1 MVGIQHDHF
10 RCVLFHEGYA
20 NGIFDFLEDSSVP
33 IPFIG
38 EKIVSRLMSTHESD
52 TGLRNESMDNL
63 KVLAFAVILQE
74 LGQRSEAE
82 HPSHIDL
89 IVAIYISFYD
99 AIGAFSK
106 CQCHFGARYLNLA
119 CVRSKAI
126 GCLLWKKL

>member
-1 MVGIQHDHF
+1 MVGIHDHF
-10 RCVLFHEGYA
+10 RCVLFRCS
-20 NGIFDFLEDSSVP
+20 NGVFDLIFLADSSIP

-38 EKIVSRLMSTHESD
+38 EKIVSRLMSAHESD

-82 HPSHIDL
+82 RPSHIDF
-89 IVAIYISFYD
+89 IVAVYISFYN

-106 CQCHFGARYLNLA
+106 CRCHFGARYLNLA
-119 CVRSKAI
+119 CARSKAVR
-126 GCLLWKKL
+126 CLLWKKL